1 MVSNT
6 LCVIVAHCGVLYTQV
21 SKSGIKSDV
30 QVEILT
36 EGRWGAYC
44 LVWSCKCEEKLTSYI
59 YKSFL
64 PFQQRHRLPQQYWKW
79 VRVVR
84 GWADVTSWMTSKKHY
99 SLLTHFFGWL
109 VTQGKIP
116 SSNCWSLRLTR
127 STQWKRY
134 NKDARKSKEVPRFFK
149 GVDFL
154 ISRERGTPVVLTQM
168 INVTLCV
175 LNLQYMPDE
184 QSWLVK
190 DGTCTLD
197 FNLNLMCF

>member
-1 MVSNT
+1 MWRKT
-6 LCVIVAHCGVLYTQV
+6 HLI
-21 SKSGIKSDV
+21 
-30 QVEILT
+30 
-36 EGRWGAYC
+36 
-44 LVWSCKCEEKLTSYI
+44 YI

-134 NKDARKSKEVPRFFK
+134 NKDTRKSKEVPRFFK

-175 LNLQYMPDE
+175 LNLQYMADE

-190 DGTCTLD
+190 DGTFTLD